1 MHFLLHW
8 LVALFALVWL
18 SHPALAQSDSV
29 SILRLSAD
37 SVVPTRPLQAATT
50 AVRGSV
56 GETANGKR
64 VPLVGATVV
73 WAGTSVGTV
82 TDSVGRF
89 QLDAQPTIN
98 LLVVSYV
105 GYQSDTLTVADS
117 TAELTIT
124 LRADSPGGGRTL
136 QEVTVSGAPGQIDRI
151 NPIQTE
157 LITQRTLAKA
167 ACCNLS
173 ESFETNASVSVSYA
187 DAVTGA
193 RQIQFL
199 GLGGQ
204 YVQTNV
210 ENIPTVRGL
219 ATTFGLNYIPGTWI
233 TSIDVGKGAGS
244 VVNGYESM
252 SGQMNIELQKPD
264 SPDRLFLNGY
274 VNSFGRVEG
283 NVNWSTPINKKWSV
297 GVLGHASTLQTE
309 IDQNNDGF
317 RDLPLYTQFN
327 AINRYKYSGERFMA
341 QFGVK
346 ALYEDRDGGQLSG
359 RSQGTGTGPSRYSFG
374 NATKRLEFF
383 SKTAKLYP
391 DQPYKGLGL
400 ILNALSHEQTA
411 NFGFRPYAGRQR
423 TFYANLI
430 YQSIIGNTNHA
441 YKAGVS
447 YLLDDY
453 REQLGTLQTNRTE
466 SVPGVFAE
474 YTYTYPERLTVVL
487 GGRFDYHNLF
497 GPQWTP
503 RAHLK
508 YDIRPNLSLRASAG
522 RGFRVPNFL
531 IENFG
536 YLVSSR
542 AVINDAQLRPE
553 VSWNYGGSLTN
564 DFTLFGKKASLVLD
578 YHRTDFRE
586 QLFVD
591 IEHPRELHFHNLY
604 GKSFANSFQA
614 ELNYQPIR
622 RMDVKVA
629 YRLFDVRQSMS
640 VPSEDTLLLPRMMIP
655 RDRVL
660 LNVGY
665 ALPFDKW
672 KFDATLQWNGP
683 RRIPYLRTGEGA
695 DYATVPLE
703 FAPGFYNLNAQVSR
717 AFRSGWEVYL
727 GGENLTGFR
736 QANPIVAAN
745 DPFGP
750 DFDAGSRVWGPITG
764 RMVYM
769 GFRFK
774 PVR

>member
-1 MHFLLHW
+1 MHFPS
-8 LVALFALVWL
+8 ALAARLWAFSLIAVPWL
-18 SHPALAQSDSV
+18 SGPLLAQSDSS
-29 SILRLSAD
+29 SINKSPAD
-37 SVVPTRPLQAATT
+37 SVVSPGQTIQPAVSI
-50 AVRGSV
+50 VRGSV
-56 GETANGKR
+56 GETVNGKR
-64 VPLVGATVV
+64 VPLIGATVL
-73 WAGTSVGTV
+73 WAGTSMGTV

-89 QLDAQPTIN
+89 KIPIQPIVSQ
-98 LLVVSYV
+98 LVVSYV
-105 GYQSDTLTVADS
+105 GYQSDTLVITDPA
-117 TAELTIT
+117 AEAAVT
-124 LRADSPGGGRTL
+124 LWADSPTAGRTL
-136 QEVTVSGAPGQIDRI
+136 QEVTVSGSPGQIDRL

-157 LITQRTLAKA
+157 FISQRTLAKA

-219 ATTFGLNYIPGTWI
+219 ATAFGLNYIPGTWI

-283 NVNWSTPINKKWSV
+283 NVNWSKPMGKKWSV
-297 GVLGHASTLQTE
+297 GVLGHASTLRTE
-309 IDQNNDGF
+309 IDQNHDGF
-317 RDLPLYTQFN
+317 RDLPLYTQLN
-327 AINRYKYSGERFMA
+327 AINRYKYSTDRFMA

-346 ALYEDRDGGQLSG
+346 VLYDDRDGGQLSSFG
-359 RSQGTGTGPSRYSFG
+359 QSRYKFG
-374 NATKRLEFF
+374 NTTKRLEFF

-400 ILNALSHEQTA
+400 ILNALNHEQMA
-411 NFGFRPYAGRQR
+411 LFGFRPYAGRQR
-423 TFYANLI
+423 TVYANLI

-441 YKAGVS
+441 YKAGIS

-453 REQLGTLQTNRTE
+453 QEQLGALQTSRTE

-474 YTYTYPERLTVVL
+474 YTYTYPEKLTVVL

-508 YDIRPNLSLRASAG
+508 YTLSPNLSLRASAG
-522 RGFRVPNFL
+522 RGFRVPNYL
-531 IENFG
+531 GENFG
-536 YLVSSR
+536 LFVSSR
-542 AVINDAQLRPE
+542 AIINEAQLRPE
-553 VSWNYGGSLTN
+553 LSWNYGGSLTN
-564 DFTLFGKKASLVLD
+564 DFTLLGKRASLVLD
-578 YHRTDFRE
+578 YHRTDFQN

-591 IEHPRELHFHNLY
+591 IEHPREIHFHNLY

-614 ELNYQPIR
+614 ELNYQPVR
-622 RMDVKVA
+622 RMDIKVA

-640 VPSEDTLLLPRMMIP
+640 VPSGDTLLLPRMMIS
-655 RDRVL
+655 RDRLL

-665 ALPFDKW
+665 ALPYDKW

-683 RRIPYLRTGEGA
+683 RRIPYLRTDAGT
-695 DYATVPLE
+695 DYATVPRE
-703 FAPGFYNLNAQVSR
+703 FSPGYYNLNAQVSR
-717 AFRSGWEVYL
+717 AFRSGFELYV

-736 QANPIVAAN
+736 QANPIVVAN
-745 DPFGP
+745 DPFGV

-774 PVR
+774 PAR

>member
-1 MHFLLHW
+1 MRFISLWILL
-8 LVALFALVWL
+8 LLLTAGFNQSVLG
-18 SHPALAQSDSV
+18 QSDSS
-29 SILRLSAD
+29 SIKSSAD
-37 SVVPTRPLQAATT
+37 SVTNVNTT
-50 AVRGSV
+50 VRGRIS
-56 GETANGKR
+56 ETLHGKPA
-64 VPLVGATVV
+64 PLTGATVL
-73 WAGTSVGTV
+73 WLGTSAGTV
-82 TDSVGRF
+82 TDSIGSF
-89 QLDAQPTIN
+89 QLATHPSVNQ
-98 LLVVSYV
+98 LVISYV
-105 GYQSDTLTVADS
+105 GYQADTLLVIDPTV
-117 TAELTIT
+117 TLNVT
-124 LRADSPGGGRTL
+124 LRAERTL

-219 ATTFGLNYIPGTWI
+219 GTTFGLNYIPGTWI

-264 SPDRLFLNGY
+264 SPDKLFVNGY

-283 NVNWSTPINKKWSV
+283 NLNWSQPINKKWSV
-297 GVLGHASTLQTE
+297 GVLGHASTLQKET
-309 IDQNNDGF
+309 DQNKDGF
-317 RDLPLYTQFN
+317 RDLPLYTQIN
-327 AINRYKYSGERFMA
+327 AINRYKYNGERFMA

-346 ALYEDRDGGQLSG
+346 ALYEDRNGGQLS
-359 RSQGTGTGPSRYSFG
+359 RFGPSRYRFG
-374 NATKRLEFF
+374 NTTKRLEFF
-383 SKTAKLYP
+383 SKTARLYP

-400 ILNALSHEQTA
+400 ILNGLNHEQTA
-411 NFGFRPYAGRQR
+411 LFGFKPYAGRQR
-423 TFYANLI
+423 TIYANLI
-430 YQSIIGNTNHA
+430 YQNIIGSTNHT
-441 YKAGVS
+441 YKAGLS

-474 YTYTYPERLTVVL
+474 YTYTYPEKMTVVL

-508 YDIRPNLSLRASAG
+508 YDLSPNLTLRASAG

-531 IENFG
+531 AENFG

-542 AVINDAQLRPE
+542 VVINEAQLRPE

-591 IEHPRELHFHNLY
+591 IEHPREIHFHNLY

-622 RMDVKVA
+622 RMDVKLA

-655 RDRVL
+655 RDRFL

-683 RRIPYLRTGEGA
+683 RRIPYLRAGTGA
-695 DYATVPLE
+695 DYTVVPLE
-703 FAPGFYNLNAQVSR
+703 YSPGYYNLNAQVSR
-717 AFRSGWEVYL
+717 AFVSGWEIYI

-736 QANPIVAAN
+736 QQTPIVAAN
-745 DPFGP
+745 DPFGA
-750 DFDAGSRVWGPITG
+750 DFDAGSRVWGPVTG
-764 RMVYM
+764 RMVYV

-774 PVR
+774 PIR